1 MTTPKAWSRL
11 ISQKLGVEEEIVR
24 DVISEVNERM
34 ERALLNHQQLQL
46 RIGMFDHVIV
56 KEHKHRNV
64 NTGKIEVVPEH
75 MRVRFRI
82 GRMFRKKYSRVLDT
96 VQVDRYDET
105 TD

>member
-1 MTTPKAWSRL
+1 MTTPKAWTRL
-11 ISQKLGVEEEIVR
+11 ISKKLGVEEEIVR

-46 RIGMFDHVIV
+46 RVGMFDHVVI

-64 NTGKIEVVPEH
+64 NTGKIETIPEH
-75 MRVRFRI
+75 VRVRFRV
-82 GRMFRKKYSRVLDT
+82 GRLFRKKYSRSIDT
-96 VQVDRYDET
+96 SQNDMYDES